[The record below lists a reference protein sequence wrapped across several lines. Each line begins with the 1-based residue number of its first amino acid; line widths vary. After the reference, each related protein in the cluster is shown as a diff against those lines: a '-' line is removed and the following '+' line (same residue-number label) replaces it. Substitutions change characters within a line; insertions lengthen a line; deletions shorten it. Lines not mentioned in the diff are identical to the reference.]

1 MSVSAAIEEIRKVYE
16 GQRLSKQRL
25 ELVLFLIDWT
35 HCVKTG
41 TSVAGAEW
49 NSLLGMM
56 STPQLAPQYRNSL
69 NHEGSRTVLDEK
81 VAQFCARVASV
92 TLGLD
97 FDQLVRAVAQ
107 TYPMSSTE
115 RYFVLDLPKLAKSF
129 KQNERSQQS
138 DSSPGL

>member
-1 MSVSAAIEEIRKVYE
+1 M
-16 GQRLSKQRL
+16 
-25 ELVLFLIDWT
+25 LFLIDWT

-41 TSVAGAEW
+41 TSVTGAEW

-56 STPQLAPQYRNSL
+56 SAPQLAPQYRNSL

-107 TYPMSSTE
+107 TYPMSSSE
-115 RYFVLDLPKLAKSF
+115 RYFVLDLSKLAKSF

>member
-41 TSVAGAEW
+41 TSVTGAEW

-92 TLGLD
+92 TLGLG
-97 FDQLVRAVAQ
+97 FDHLVRAVGEYSHA
-107 TYPMSSTE
+107 SCC
-115 RYFVLDLPKLAKSF
+115 A
-129 KQNERSQQS
+129 
-138 DSSPGL
+138 

>member
-1 MSVSAAIEEIRKVYE
+1 MSISAAIEEVRKVYD
-16 GQRLSKQRL
+16 GHRLSKQRL
-25 ELVLFLIDWT
+25 ELVLFLIDWS

-41 TSVAGAEW
+41 TTVTGAEW

-56 STPQLAPQYRNSL
+56 STPQLAPHFRNSL
-69 NHEGSRTVLDEK
+69 NHEGSRTALDEK
-81 VAQFCARVASV
+81 AAQFCARVSNI

-115 RYFVLDLPKLAKSF
+115 RYFVLDLPKLAKAF
-129 KQNERSQQS
+129 KQNELSQKI